1 MNISF
6 EFIAF
11 MASLSIAVAA
21 ISMFIFVQW
30 LFIKFARRIEEAIQR
45 ARVRIALKLKN
56 SARFMAWLNK
66 PQKHGKP
73 DEEWIVGQ
81 VRVFGDWR

>member
-1 MNISF
+1 
-6 EFIAF
+6 
-11 MASLSIAVAA
+11 MASLSIAFAA
-21 ISMFIFVQW
+21 ITMFVGVQW
-30 LFIKFARRIEEAIQR
+30 LFISFARRIEEAAHR
-45 ARVRIALKLKN
+45 ARVRVALKLKS
-56 SARFMAWLNK
+56 SARLMKWLNK